1 MNHKNINQWRSPNIF
16 QIYENKR
23 HFSKREAFEKNIKPA
38 AVYDN
43 ADTQRL
49 KILKENKGKA
59 GIYR

>member
-1 MNHKNINQWRSPNIF
+1 MNYKNINQWRSPNIF
-16 QIYENKR
+16 QIYEKKR
-23 HFSKREAFEKNIKPA
+23 HFSTTLNKNNIKSA